1 MERIVFRGMTI
12 NANYRASLILQ
23 LDKTFYVSRQEIFA
37 DYDSLKLYDRVSKD
51 I

>member
-1 MERIVFRGMTI
+1 MLITVQVYFC
-12 NANYRASLILQ
+12 NFAN
-23 LDKTFYVSRQEIFA
+23 FYVSRQEIFA